1 MFTLGIFG
9 LFLFLCTFKF
19 IPETKPLNF
28 EKFSNSELL
37 DSYYKVISN
46 KTFLNFTIL
55 KFDKIKSYLERVY
68 TSKPREYPL
77 QGKKD
82 VIRNFWQ
89 VQVLEKGIAFIG
101 YNFQDIKTS
110 FSDFDLIKKLGCSSV
125 LIIPVKSGNNI
136 KGSVNLLHE
145 ESWYSDNDVK
155 GAQKLVQLIS
165 EVL

>member
-1 MFTLGIFG
+1 MTRIINTIKLNENIAYLQKLKSLNKESGLIF
-9 LFLFLCTFKF
+9 
-19 IPETKPLNF
+19 N
-28 EKFSNSELL
+28 LL
-37 DSYYKVISN
+37 DNI
-46 KTFLNFTIL
+46 LNDFIGHKLFTIL
-55 KFDKIKSYLERVY
+55 KFDKINSNLERVY

-89 VQVLEKGIAFIG
+89 VQVLEKGIAYIG

-125 LIIPVKSGNNI
+125 LIIPVKSGGNI

-145 ESWYSDNDVK
+145 ESWYSNNHVEI
-155 GAQKLVQLIS
+155 AQSLVSVIS
-165 EVL
+165 EAI